1 MSEEET
7 KDKGFKVEDKRRFTA
22 EGESKSSPTEK
33 LGEGAEPAKQPKE
46 PTPPLPPIDFNTFI
60 LSLASSVQ
68 VHLGFLPDPVE
79 GRTSKNF
86 DLAKQTIDVL
96 GILEEKTNGNLNEAE
111 EKLLKDI
118 LHTLRLQF
126 VEAKK

>member
-22 EGESKSSPTEK
+22 EGEAKAASEEEPREETES
-33 LGEGAEPAKQPKE
+33 AKQPE
-46 PTPPLPPIDFNTFI
+46 QPTPPLPPIDFNTFI

-79 GRTSKNF
+79 GKTSKNF